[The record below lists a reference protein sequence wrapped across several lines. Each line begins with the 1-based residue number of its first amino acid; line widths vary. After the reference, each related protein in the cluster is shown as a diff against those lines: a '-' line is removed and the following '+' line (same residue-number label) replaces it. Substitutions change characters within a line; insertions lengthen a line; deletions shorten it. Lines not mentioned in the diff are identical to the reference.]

1 MMRLR
6 KRGLR
11 PRAQFE
17 NFTVMNKTWALKRP
31 QAGGANTGHEP

>member
-6 KRGLR
+6 KRGSR

-17 NFTVMNKTWALKRP
+17 KSTVMNKTWALKRP
-31 QAGGANTGHEP
+31 KAGGASTGHEP